1 MTSFADLIQT
11 DSGWLFMPSAILL
24 GALHGL
30 EPGHSKGVMAAFIVA
45 TRGTVWQAALLALSA
60 TISHTAAVW
69 LLALAALSLGPAW
82 GVDASEPYFQIA
94 SAVVI
99 IGIALWMLVR
109 TVSAQRGAHAHHAHD
124 HEHEH
129 APCKGHDAH
138 DHTVAGRADLDA
150 LNETIEDPHAR
161 FHAEQIERQ
170 FSGQQVTNGQIALF
184 GLTGGLLPCAAAVT
198 VLLLCLQIKA
208 FSLGIV
214 LVLCFSIG
222 LALTLFAAGAAAAWG
237 ARFVA
242 KRVSGF
248 DRWAR
253 RLPYLS
259 SAVVVALGI
268 YVGVQGLVALG

>member
-11 DSGWLFMPSAILL
+11 NSGWLFVPSAILL

-60 TISHTAAVW
+60 TVSHTAVVW
-69 LLALAALSLGPAW
+69 LLAVTVLSLGPAW
-82 GVDASEPYFQIA
+82 GVDATEPYFQIA
-94 SAVVI
+94 SAAVI
-99 IGIALWMLVR
+99 IGLALWMLAR
-109 TVSAQRGAHAHHAHD
+109 TMSAKRNVHANHD
-124 HEHEH
+124 HEHH
-129 APCKGHDAH
+129 HGHGHDH
-138 DHTVAGRADLDA
+138 NDHAVAGRGDLDA

-170 FSGQQVTNGQIALF
+170 FSGQKVTNGQIALF

-242 KRVSGF
+242 KRVNGF

-268 YVGVQGLVALG
+268 YVGVQGFVALG